1 MGKSACAELLR
12 AREIPV
18 VDTDILARRVV
29 EPGQPALIEIQSAF
43 GPAMLG
49 PDGQLRRGELARLVF
64 SNATARRQ
72 LEAILHPRIRRL
84 WHTQLQTWQA
94 EGRPVVFVVIPLLFE
109 TNAEKELDMTICVA
123 CSLSTQRQRLLTRGW
138 SSQQI
143 QQRLDAQWSVEKK
156 IALSTFVI
164 WTEGG
169 LDIHAAQLDR
179 ILRSLAPA

>member
-1 MGKSACAELLR
+1 MKRLLVLSIAFVFTAGFAGAE
-12 AREIPV
+12 A
-18 VDTDILARRVV
+18 
-29 EPGQPALIEIQSAF
+29 S
-43 GPAMLG
+43 
-49 PDGQLRRGELARLVF
+49 
-64 SNATARRQ
+64 ATATPEQ
-72 LEAILHPRIRRL
+72 LE
-84 WHTQLQTWQA
+84 
-94 EGRPVVFVVIPLLFE
+94 EGKK
-109 TNAEKELDMTICVA
+109 NYMTICVA

-156 IALSTFVI
+156 IAASTFVI